1 MPPRDDQKHL
11 VARGAVFR
19 TQAVDG
25 GAKAAGSRPVEVGD
39 LNDTHIT
46 SENGRSCAVNDLT
59 LTSN

>member
-1 MPPRDDQKHL
+1 MTVLGMPPRDDQKHL

-19 TQAVDG
+19 TEAIDG

-46 SENGRSCAVNDLT
+46 SETVARVRST
-59 LTSN
+59 I

>member
-25 GAKAAGSRPVEVGD
+25 GAKAAGSRSVEVGD

-46 SENGRSCAVNDLT
+46 SETVARVRST
-59 LTSN
+59 I